1 MVILLLLRYTELYRY
16 GGIYTANVYFLHMY
30 DGIHNANVYSRVIL
44 YWYQIYL
51 YMYI

>member
-1 MVILLLLRYTELYRY
+1 
-16 GGIYTANVYFLHMY
+16 MY
-30 DGIHNANVYSRVIL
+30 DGIHNANVYFLLLMYAYLYMYGGIHNTNVYYRVIL